1 MQFLEFLGNY
11 LLSGSADSNAILAFL
26 ITVIVVLPG
35 VFIFDYYIDHKRKE
49 KKVFEEQEK
58 KCGKMS

>member
-26 ITVIVVLPG
+26 ITVILIFPA
-35 VFIFDYYIDHKRKE
+35 VFIFDYYIDINAKRKNGLKN
-49 KKVFEEQEK
+49 KKKYVVK
-58 KCGKMS
+58 